1 MIKEKDLRR
10 NAMALTTWSQEP
22 SMVTSA
28 IVSVRCESVGL
39 AHTQGEGNEGEF
51 VDILF

>member
-1 MIKEKDLRR
+1 
-10 NAMALTTWSQEP
+10 
-22 SMVTSA
+22 MVTSA

-39 AHTQGEGNEGEF
+39 AHTQAEGNEGEF